1 MVFLKARQKSLT
13 FLGFSITKLIMQLSL
28 NIYFIVFL
36 GMKVEGVIYSAL
48 ITGTVMS
55 LILSSYT
62 FSITGF
68 RFSLSKA
75 RELFRFSVPLIGA
88 AILSFYF
95 TFGDRYFLQLFI
107 DNEAVGIYSLAYRF
121 GFLLP
126 FLVVGPFSSIW
137 NSEMYHVADSENGTE
152 TFKKVFLV
160 LSTAMFFFA
169 VSISVFIREILMIMS
184 DPDFWPAARV
194 VPLIMGAYLLQGWTW
209 YGSLGILIKEKTIEK
224 TYANIICVIVIT
236 PGYLF
241 LIPLYGPMGAGLATF
256 LAFAARCFYLNW
268 RAKKLLDMQ
277 LPWTRMIPASALSMG
292 AILITLVG
300 PTSLLPALFFDI
312 VVMLVFTILFFLLPI
327 LPKELKKA
335 LIGIILKPKN
345 VISVFK

>member
-1 MVFLKARQKSLT
+1 MRNTNQIIARHGSVYLLGNILQRVVSFVMLPVYTHYLTPADYGTLELLSMVIDFVSLIFGLQTADAVFRYYCKYQNLVEKNEVITTSMLLVLVSNIGGVMLVWVMAGQLSRLVLGGAEQANLLMLFSLTILFHSLISVPMVFLKARQKSLT

-48 ITGTVMS
+48 ITGTVLS
-55 LILSSYT
+55 LILSIYT

-68 RFSLSKA
+68 HFSLSKA

-160 LSTAMFFFA
+160 FSTAMFFFV
-169 VSISVFIREILMIMS
+169 VSISVFIHEILMIMS
-184 DPDFWPAARV
+184 APDFWPAAQV
-194 VPLIMGAYLLQGWTW
+194 VP
-209 YGSLGILIKEKTIEK
+209 
-224 TYANIICVIVIT
+224 
-236 PGYLF
+236 
-241 LIPLYGPMGAGLATF
+241 
-256 LAFAARCFYLNW
+256 
-268 RAKKLLDMQ
+268 
-277 LPWTRMIPASALSMG
+277 
-292 AILITLVG
+292 
-300 PTSLLPALFFDI
+300 
-312 VVMLVFTILFFLLPI
+312 
-327 LPKELKKA
+327 
-335 LIGIILKPKN
+335 
-345 VISVFK
+345 